1 MDIYANVK
9 AYIPP
14 FDGEKA
20 KYIPIGVIF
29 KRDED
34 QLVLKLDALPLPGS
48 GWEGWCNIFP
58 VDE

>member
-14 FDGEKA
+14 FSGEKA
-20 KYIPIGVIF
+20 KYIHIGVIF
-29 KRDED
+29 KRDKD
-34 QLVLKLDALPLPGS
+34 QLVLKLDSLPLSGS

-58 VDE
+58 IDE